1 MNWNKRPMFRNAV
14 NMHGGGM
21 VPMPRMQQ
29 GGAPPMGIP
38 SVSPELFSPAE
49 FMGEPLNEMTSTG
62 TGISG
67 GGVFPEG
74 NPNGSRRHADARH
87 GHDIDG

>member
-29 GGAPPMGIP
+29 GTGPMGIP

-49 FMGEPLNEMTSTG
+49 FMGEAP
-62 TGISG
+62 
-67 GGVFPEG
+67 
-74 NPNGSRRHADARH
+74 
-87 GHDIDG
+87 